1 MDLRQKILQFPE
13 RPGVYQF
20 KDAEGRI
27 IYIGKA
33 KSVKDRVLGHYRNAG
48 NDRKEARLTGLA
60 ADVDYILTDS
70 EIDALVLEAQL
81 VRRHQPRYNILLKD
95 DKKFPWIKVTR
106 EAYPRAFITR
116 DLADDGSRLFGPYT
130 DATALKRT
138 MAMLRE
144 IFPLR
149 TCGHDLPRQAPP
161 RPCLNH
167 QIGRCHAPC
176 AGKVSQREYQSM
188 VDGVVR
194 FLRGKNVQ
202 LARELERK
210 RDEAAREL
218 KFEEAAHWRDQLQA
232 LSKVTAH
239 QKTVIPG
246 GRDAD
251 LAAFARRKDAAYFTV
266 LQFRDGRLAARSDRT
281 LQAPAESPD
290 AEVVA
295 EFLQQHYWR
304 SLTVPQQVIVP
315 VLPADRE
322 LIAQWLS
329 RARGEP
335 VAVALP
341 AARIE
346 KKLMALTRKQVDSR
360 LDEVVGD
367 REKLPA
373 KTVKPLL
380 EVQRTLGLEALPR
393 LIACFDISH
402 TGGDEPVASAVT
414 FRDGRTH
421 KAGYRHLK
429 MKYGGGVNDPAM
441 IAEAVGRYLDSQ
453 AEKRQPLPD
462 LLLVDGGMAQLSA
475 ALHVMAEKG
484 YTVPAAGLAKRL
496 EELYTAQGEIV
507 SLPRASSGL
516 HLLQRLRDEA
526 HRFAQKYHHL
536 LRERKVTRSGLED
549 IPGIGP
555 KTAQKLLKHFGS
567 AQKVKAANREELEK
581 AAGKKTAA
589 AILAAAGSGDDP
601 QSIEGRPRDAGTE

>member
-1 MDLRQKILQFPE
+1 MESRRITRTTIDGPMDLRQKILQFPE

-20 KDAEGRI
+20 KDAGGRI

-33 KSVKDRVLGHYRNAG
+33 KSVRDRVLGHYRNAG
-48 NDRKEARLTGLA
+48 TDPKEAKLTELTG
-60 ADVDYILTDS
+60 DVDYILTDS

-106 EAYPRAFITR
+106 EPFPRAFITR

-176 AGKVSQREYQSM
+176 AGAISQREYQSM
-188 VDGVVR
+188 ADGVVR
-194 FLRGKNVQ
+194 FLRGKNAQ

-210 RDEAAREL
+210 RDEAAAALR
-218 KFEEAAHWRDQLQA
+218 FEEAAHWRDQAAA
-232 LSKVTAH
+232 LAKVTAH
-239 QKTVIPG
+239 QRIVVPG

-251 LAAFARRKDAAYFTV
+251 LAAFARRSDAAYFTV

-281 LQAPAESPD
+281 LQAPAGESD
-290 AEVVA
+290 AAVVA

-304 SLTVPQQVIVP
+304 SLTVPQQVVVP

-329 RARGEP
+329 QARGEA
-335 VAVALP
+335 VTVALP
-341 AARIE
+341 ATRVE
-346 KKLMALTRKQVDSR
+346 RKLMALTQRQVDSR
-360 LDEVVGD
+360 LDEVVSD

-380 EVQRTLGLEALPR
+380 EVQQTLGLQALPR

-414 FRDGRTH
+414 FRDARPH
-421 KAGYRHLK
+421 KPGYRHLR
-429 MKYGGGVNDPAM
+429 MRYGGGVNDPAM

-462 LLLVDGGMAQLSA
+462 LVLVDGGMPQLSA
-475 ALHVMAEKG
+475 ALHIMAEKG

-496 EELYTAQGEIV
+496 EELYTPQGEVV

-536 LRERKVTRSGLED
+536 LREQKVTRSELEE

-567 AQKVKAANREELEK
+567 LQKVREAPKEEIERI
-581 AAGKKTAA
+581 AGKKVA
-589 AILAAAGSGDDP
+589 D
-601 QSIEGRPRDAGTE
+601 SIASTSMPRL

>member
-1 MDLRQKILQFPE
+1 MDLHRKILQFPE
-13 RPGVYQF
+13 GPGVYLF
-20 KDAEGRI
+20 KDAGGRI

-33 KSVKDRVLGHYRNAG
+33 RSVRDRVLGHYRNAAG
-48 NDRKEARLTGLA
+48 DAKEARLAAQA

-106 EAYPRAFITR
+106 EPYPRAFITR
-116 DLADDGSRLFGPYT
+116 DLTDDGSRLFGPYT

-176 AGKVSQREYQSM
+176 AGKITQQEYQSM
-188 VDGVVR
+188 ADGVVR

-210 RDEAAREL
+210 RDGAAAALR
-218 KFEEAAHWRDQLQA
+218 FEEAAHWRDQLQA

-239 QKTVIPG
+239 QKIVVPG
-246 GRDAD
+246 QRDAD
-251 LAAFARRKDAAYFTV
+251 LAAFARRSDTAYFTV

-281 LQAPAESPD
+281 LQAPAGESD
-290 AEVVA
+290 AAVVA

-304 SLTVPQQVIVP
+304 SLTVPQQVVVP

-329 RARGEP
+329 QARGEP

-341 AARIE
+341 GTRVE
-346 KKLMALTRKQVDSR
+346 RKLMALTRKQVDSR
-360 LDEVVGD
+360 LDEVVGGA
-367 REKLPA
+367 EQLPS

-380 EVQRTLGLEALPR
+380 EVQQTLGLEALPR

-414 FRDGRTH
+414 FRDGRPH
-421 KAGYRHLK
+421 KSGYRHLR
-429 MKYGGGVNDPAM
+429 MRHDSGVNDPAM

-453 AEKRQPLPD
+453 AERQQPLPD
-462 LLLVDGGMAQLSA
+462 LVLVDGGMTQLSA
-475 ALHVMAEKG
+475 ALHIMAEKG

-496 EELYTAQGEIV
+496 EELYTPQGEVV

-526 HRFAQKYHHL
+526 HRFAQRYHHL

-555 KTAQKLLKHFGS
+555 ANARKLLKAFGS
-567 AQKVKAANREELEK
+567 ARKVREAGREDLEQ
-581 AAGKKTAA
+581 AAGKKAA
-589 AILAAAGSGDDP
+589 AAVLAAA
-601 QSIEGRPRDAGTE
+601 AGTGDARQATEG

>member
-1 MDLRQKILQFPE
+1 MLQFPE
-13 RPGVYQF
+13 GPGVYLF
-20 KDAEGRI
+20 KDAGGRI

-33 KSVKDRVLGHYRNAG
+33 RSVRDRVLGHYRNAAG
-48 NDRKEARLTGLA
+48 DAKEARLAAQA

-106 EAYPRAFITR
+106 EPYPRAFITR
-116 DLADDGSRLFGPYT
+116 DLTDDGSRLFGPYT

-176 AGKVSQREYQSM
+176 AGKITQQEYQSM
-188 VDGVVR
+188 ADGVVR
-194 FLRGKNVQ
+194 FLRGKNIQ

-210 RDEAAREL
+210 RDGAAAALR
-218 KFEEAAHWRDQLQA
+218 FEEAAHWRDQLQA

-239 QKTVIPG
+239 QKIVVPG
-246 GRDAD
+246 QRDAD
-251 LAAFARRKDAAYFTV
+251 LAAFARRNDTAYFTV

-281 LQAPAESPD
+281 LQAPAGESD
-290 AEVVA
+290 AAVVA

-304 SLTVPQQVIVP
+304 SLTVPQQVVVP

-329 RARGEP
+329 QARGEP

-341 AARIE
+341 GTRVE
-346 KKLMALTRKQVDSR
+346 RKLMALTRKQVDSR
-360 LDEVVGD
+360 LDEVVGGA
-367 REKLPA
+367 EQLPS

-380 EVQRTLGLEALPR
+380 EVQQTLGLEALPR

-414 FRDGRTH
+414 FRDGRPH
-421 KAGYRHLK
+421 KSGYRHLK
-429 MKYGGGVNDPAM
+429 MRHDSGVNDPAM

-453 AEKRQPLPD
+453 AERRQPLPD
-462 LLLVDGGMAQLSA
+462 LVLVDGGMTQLSA
-475 ALHVMAEKG
+475 ALHIMAEKG
-484 YTVPAAGLAKRL
+484 YTMPAAGLAKRL
-496 EELYTAQGEIV
+496 EELYTPQGEIV

-536 LRERKVTRSGLED
+536 LREKKVTRSGLED

-555 KTAQKLLKHFGS
+555 ANARKLLKAFGS
-567 AQKVKAANREELEK
+567 AQKVREAGREDLEQ
-581 AAGKKTAA
+581 AAGKKAA
-589 AILAAAGSGDDP
+589 AAVLAAAA
-601 QSIEGRPRDAGTE
+601 GRGDAGRSAKDGSQDPRAE